1 MGRIGRVGRVG
12 RIRRSGKLG
21 RLEKGCTEQRLNGK
35 AVYRKAA
42 EHGSGATQ
50 KRRNAE
56 AIKPLQDWV
65 CHDNSAMTLPPS
77 TADLPRAFAKP
88 ALLPPQAYSGTVQLG
103 HLGVI
108 KAVGEDAATFLQ
120 GQLTQEISTMSLNEA
135 RLAAFC
141 NAKGRMQASFVVF
154 KRKNESNGDDV
165 LMVCSQDLL
174 AQTLKRL
181 SMFVMRAKV
190 KLSDA
195 SAEFSLYGLCGDAAD
210 TVQATILGAACARI
224 HWSKS
229 DIDAAN
235 VIQLYPGAGVARS
248 LWCAPSAAAPP
259 QGEPLPLA
267 TWQYLEVQSG
277 IAMITLPIF
286 EAFVPQMLNYESVGG
301 VNFKK
306 GCYPGQ
312 EVVARSQFR
321 GTLKRR
327 AYLVQTAGTPGAEV
341 FIGQEVFQTSD
352 AEQPCGLVAACAVYP
367 AGGFALVVSMQTAAA
382 AAHDLATAKKEA
394 SPLRLGSSGGP
405 ALDLQSLPYLLLE
418 DI

>member
-1 MGRIGRVGRVG
+1 M
-12 RIRRSGKLG
+12 L
-21 RLEKGCTEQRLNGK
+21 
-35 AVYRKAA
+35 
-42 EHGSGATQ
+42 Q
-50 KRRNAE
+50 K
-56 AIKPLQDWV
+56 PPS
-65 CHDNSAMTLPPS
+65 HDNSAMTLLSS
-77 TADLPRAFAKP
+77 TTD
-88 ALLPPQAYSGTVQLG
+88 LLPARTKQPLSPVQNTSGVVQLN

-108 KAVGEDAATFLQ
+108 KAVGEDAAKFLQ
-120 GQLTQEISTMSLNEA
+120 GQLTQEIIGLGLNEA

-154 KRKNESNGDDV
+154 KHKNELGSHDI
-165 LMVCSQDLL
+165 LMVCSQDLV

-195 SAEFSLYGLCGDAAD
+195 TAEFSLYGLCGDAAD
-210 TVQATILGAACARI
+210 MPNAPDLGAACARI
-224 HWSKS
+224 NWGKQ
-229 DIDAAN
+229 DIDSHN
-235 VIQLYPGAGVARS
+235 VIQFYPGAGVARS
-248 LWCAPSAAAPP
+248 LWCAPSGTAPP
-259 QGEPLPLA
+259 SGAPLPMVV
-267 TWQYLEVQSG
+267 WQYLEVQSG

-327 AYLVQTAGTPGAEV
+327 AYLAHTAGAPNAGV
-341 FIGQEVFQTSD
+341 LVGQEVFQTSD
-352 AEQPCGLVAACAVYP
+352 AEQPCGLVAACAANP

-382 AAHDLATAKKEA
+382 AAHDLARSKGEA
-394 SPLRLGSSGGP
+394 SPLRLGSSSGP
-405 ALDLQSLPYLLLE
+405 ALDLQNLPYPLLE